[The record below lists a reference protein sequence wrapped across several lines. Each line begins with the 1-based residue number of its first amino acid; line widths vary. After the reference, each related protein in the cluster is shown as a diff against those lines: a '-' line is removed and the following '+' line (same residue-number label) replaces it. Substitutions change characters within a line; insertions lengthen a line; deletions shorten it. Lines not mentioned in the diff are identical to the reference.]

1 FDNYRGT
8 LQSYEGIEGQ
18 WPLHL
23 RNGRTLFYNEIYMG
37 TFRKETAKFP
47 ISFYGI
53 INCTVFVIMK
63 FEDFE
68 KVNLEGS
75 GKHFDIILIWNIME
89 YKIECFVLI
98 FLSGQFKFF

>member
-1 FDNYRGT
+1 MKYEIINSTQKTIAHTKVLTNYGNYVKA
-8 LQSYEGIEGQ
+8 LSYFPIE
-18 WPLHL
+18 
-23 RNGRTLFYNEIYMG
+23 YIEDEYMG

-89 YKIECFVLI
+89 YKIECFV
-98 FLSGQFKFF
+98 